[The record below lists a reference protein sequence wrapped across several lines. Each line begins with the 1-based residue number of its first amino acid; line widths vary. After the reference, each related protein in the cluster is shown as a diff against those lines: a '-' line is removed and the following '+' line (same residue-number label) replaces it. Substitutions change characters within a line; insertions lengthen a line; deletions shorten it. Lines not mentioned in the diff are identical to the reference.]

1 MERRLL
7 FAFLLCLSLSAFK
20 TDAVAQQPP
29 AVPTPSPVVPEMG
42 KIRDL
47 GVGYSPRGEFS
58 KYLFIGED
66 NKYHHW
72 LEVWRVKNTSA
83 PNIVIY
89 AMEPNFIITW
99 GRGPILTGV
108 FNPLCFPS
116 TAPVFGEKDYWFASM
131 KGRKLSFQL
140 VDQEDEQN
148 NLKGIFVNLNAAAM
162 QTRAGGLLDTPNR
175 ASLWESNIISRF
187 QKGKRKWINP
197 AWVQPMTVCIKA
209 GS

>member
-1 MERRLL
+1 
-7 FAFLLCLSLSAFK
+7 
-20 TDAVAQQPP
+20 PP

-47 GVGYSPRGEFS
+47 GVGYSPRGEFT
-58 KYLFIGED
+58 KFFFVGED
-66 NKYHHW
+66 GKYHHW
-72 LEVWRVKNTSA
+72 LEIWRVKNTSA

-89 AMEPNFIITW
+89 AMEPNLIITW
-99 GRGPILTGV
+99 GRGPILTTV

-116 TAPVFGEKDYWFASM
+116 AVPNFGEKDYWVALM

-140 VDQEDEQN
+140 LDQEEDQN
-148 NLKGIFVNLNAAAM
+148 NIKGMFTNLNGAAM

-197 AWVQPMTVCIKA
+197 AWVQPLTVCIKA
-209 GS
+209 G